1 MGLLDPQL
9 SDMSHYLLI
18 AGAYRDNEVDATHAL
33 SVALGEVSRK
43 GGKIEDIPLL
53 PLGEAQLIQLL
64 EDTFN
69 TSIGMP
75 NRPPHTLC
83 SHCSRTLLH

>member
-1 MGLLDPQL
+1 
-9 SDMSHYLLI
+9 MSHHLLI

-33 SVALGEVSRK
+33 SLALGEVSRK
-43 GGKIEDIPLL
+43 GGKIEDISLL

-69 TSIGMP
+69 TSIG
-75 NRPPHTLC
+75 T
-83 SHCSRTLLH
+83 